1 MVQANG
7 VDCKILSTA
16 PTMTIC
22 YCTSLQPNTSYNI
35 TADSNGHTDSI
46 TCNTTIEQGMRKNTA
61 SVTTQSAI
69 YCFRTIILYVAR
81 STLLFHSEMSNG
93 SSSEH
98 SDCKCA
104 VCETSCHNVKP
115 LMAFSVLPTVA
126 INLAFLA
133 ILALV
138 PVAAAGFGVALG
150 LLLYRYR
157 KSHHGT

>member
-7 VDCKILSTA
+7 VECKILSTA

-46 TCNTTIEQGMRKNTA
+46 TCNTTMEQRMRKNSA
-61 SVTTQSAI
+61 SDTTQSAI
-69 YCFRTIILYVAR
+69 YCFRTIKLYVAR
-81 STLLFHSEMSNG
+81 STLLFHSEMSDG

-115 LMAFSVLPTVA
+115 LMT
-126 INLAFLA
+126 
-133 ILALV
+133 
-138 PVAAAGFGVALG
+138 
-150 LLLYRYR
+150 LLYCPL
-157 KSHHGT
+157 